1 MISVIVPVY
10 KVKEFLP
17 FCVQSIQM
25 QTYSDWE
32 LILVDDGSPD
42 CCGGMCDQFACQDP
56 RIRVVHKTNGGLADA
71 RNAGT
76 ALALGEYIV
85 YVDSDDWVAPQM
97 LELLLTQAQSTG
109 ADVVACDLLKTSNE
123 DVTFPPA
130 YGAVQEFTGPQAMER
145 MLYQTS
151 FDTSACGKLYCAELV
166 KKFPF
171 PKGKLYEDLFTVYK
185 ILFAARRVVWLPQVL
200 YAYRKNPDSIMN
212 RSFDCRNLDELDAAD
227 EIVAFVQH
235 NCPQYLPAANSRKF
249 SSYSQVLKWMKKV
262 PACDTSLEKTKQMIW
277 KFLKEYRMKMLL
289 DRHARK
295 KNRMAA
301 ACAFLGHRV
310 YILL

>member
-10 KVKEFLP
+10 KVEKFLSI
-17 FCVQSIQM
+17 CVQSIQM

-42 CCGGMCDQFACQDP
+42 CCGEMCDQFACQDP

-76 ALALGEYIV
+76 AVALGEYIV

-97 LELLLTQAQSTG
+97 LELLLTQAQSTS
-109 ADVVACDLLKTSNE
+109 ADVVVCDLLKTSNE

-130 YGAVQEFTGPQAMER
+130 HGAVQEFTGPQAMER
-145 MLYQTS
+145 MLYQTG

-249 SSYSQVLKWMKKV
+249 SSYSQVLRWMKNV
-262 PACDTSLEKTKQMIW
+262 PVSTLETEQTRQIIW
-277 KFLKEYRMKMLL
+277 RFLKEYRVRMMTDKY
-289 DRHARK
+289 ARR
-295 KNRMAA
+295 KNRIAAMAS
-301 ACAFLGHRV
+301 FLGMQIFKR
-310 YILL
+310 I